1 MPTLELVL
9 ERSRPSLDKLLF
21 EYSLSLLIASTA
33 LRSWDNRANLWPV
46 PRHCLAH
53 ALNLYQGVTEC
64 QKTLEFVEMNTTN
77 TENERPE
84 SPKLPPDKERFAP
97 GAGKPNPGKSGSG
110 IGKSGAVQ
118 DADRS
123 VPRDDSVKS
132 YSLKLAA
139 AAAQVACDNKGA
151 DVMVLDVCDQTAL
164 FDYFVLAT
172 GTSRRQLHAISE
184 EIDDKLQKELGDK
197 RLNIEGYEESRWIV
211 LDYGSIVIHL
221 FDEETRSYYD
231 LESLWGDARS
241 IPLSELG
248 IQV

>member
-1 MPTLELVL
+1 
-9 ERSRPSLDKLLF
+9 
-21 EYSLSLLIASTA
+21 
-33 LRSWDNRANLWPV
+33 
-46 PRHCLAH
+46 
-53 ALNLYQGVTEC
+53 
-64 QKTLEFVEMNTTN
+64 MNTTN

-84 SPKLPPDKERFAP
+84 PSKLPPEKERFAP
-97 GAGKPNPGKSGSG
+97 AAAKSGG
-110 IGKSGAVQ
+110 VP
-118 DADRS
+118 DNDRS
-123 VPRDDSVKS
+123 VPREENVKA

-231 LESLWGDARS
+231 LESLWGDAHS

-248 IQV
+248 IKV